1 MPLCSAHPV
10 QPYMA
15 VLAGLGYDGQ
25 APCCPLAPGFL
36 SYRTVTGVIWGF
48 NMGSKSPLVAQIR
61 EETQDGGR
69 EMKWETVNWGGEW
82 EEAVDARVT
91 TYIHLRSKLHP

>member
-1 MPLCSAHPV
+1 
-10 QPYMA
+10 MA

-36 SYRTVTGVIWGF
+36 SYRAVTGVIWGYQ
-48 NMGSKSPLVAQIR
+48 GSRSPLVVQIR

-69 EMKWETVNWGGEW
+69 EMKWETVN
-82 EEAVDARVT
+82 
-91 TYIHLRSKLHP
+91 